1 MENSLPGIAEDAHPL
16 DVAARIVGGREALG
30 RILGVSAAAIGN
42 WKSRGVP
49 FEQCM
54 PIERATLGVVTR
66 RMLRPDDW
74 QIHWPELAQ
83 VQSGTVYAATEAVA
97 EAQAAIKHVEAV
109 AVAEIKH
116 VADEILKDG
125 EPWDGT
131 TDRRTAEQPWDGI
144 TERRKLNSPID
155 RRVSPESVAR
165 AAFLRSQAETSTAG
179 KVA

>member
-1 MENSLPGIAEDAHPL
+1 MENSISGITDDAHPL
-16 DVAARIVGGREALG
+16 DVAARIVGGRDALG
-30 RILGVSAAAIGN
+30 RLLGVSAAAIGN

-66 RMLRPDDW
+66 RMLRADDW
-74 QIHWPELAQ
+74 QIHWPELA
-83 VQSGTVYAATEAVA
+83 GTQTGTAIAAIEVVA
-97 EAQAAIKHVEAV
+97 DAQAAIKHVEAV

-116 VADEILKDG
+116 VADELLKDG
-125 EPWDGT
+125 EPWDGVSE
-131 TDRRTAEQPWDGI
+131 RRTAEQPWDGV
-144 TERRKLNSPID
+144 TERRKLNAPLD

-165 AAFLRSQAETSTAG
+165 AAFLRSQPESSAAG